1 MMENL
6 IVRPIEEKD
15 LDDVYE
21 LSLEAKHGLST
32 LPKDK
37 DLLEAKIQKSVSS
50 FHSHIAKPGNEL
62 YLFV

>member
-37 DLLEAKIQKSVSS
+37 DLLEAKIQKSR
-50 FHSHIAKPGNEL
+50 K
-62 YLFV
+62 